1 MTRRTA
7 VPFVLGLLVAAVL
20 ASCDRGGGPA
30 AGTPATASSAA
41 AAEDAYA
48 LAATGSGFV
57 TGPMMSAHAVYVFFD
72 PTCPHC
78 AQLWQNTQGLQ
89 QKLKIVWLPIGWLR
103 PQSLPQAVTILSA
116 PDPAAA
122 MAQNEAS
129 VLNHGGGI
137 TAMGSPDEAV
147 VAKVKANTE
156 LFRRLQADSVPLIV
170 YRHARTGEVG
180 QHAGVVDAAQLLAF
194 AGL

>member
-1 MTRRTA
+1 MLRRLTP
-7 VPFVLGLLVAAVL
+7 PFALGLLAAALL
-20 ASCDRGGGPA
+20 AGCDRAAPPA
-30 AGTPATASSAA
+30 AGTPSAA
-41 AAEDAYA
+41 PAPTEDAYA
-48 LAATGSGFV
+48 LAATGHGFA
-57 TGPMMSAHAVYVFFD
+57 TGPVTSARPVYVFFD

-78 AQLWQNTQGLQ
+78 AQLWRNAQSLQ

-147 VAKVKANTE
+147 VAQVKANTE
-156 LFRRLQADSVPLIV
+156 LFHRLQADSVPLIV
-170 YRHARTGEVG
+170 YRNARTGEVG
-180 QHAGVVDAAQLLAF
+180 QHAGVVDAAQLQAF